1 MEINYEKSVG
11 AYIRQLLEQ
20 RGLISLKKKELWE
33 ILGISKRHETFRKII
48 FEDYHTSDYSLY
60 EELANSL
67 EIDPQQLL
75 LLAVINLAPEKI
87 SPNLAHIVTN
97 LRQIDKYKK
106 KIAEWTPKSLSEH
119 TIALYEIA
127 NFSF

>member
-48 FEDYHTSDYSLY
+48 FEYRRLPAIYAREMIGYVIIVFIYILAYH
-60 EELANSL
+60 
-67 EIDPQQLL
+67 
-75 LLAVINLAPEKI
+75 
-87 SPNLAHIVTN
+87 
-97 LRQIDKYKK
+97 
-106 KIAEWTPKSLSEH
+106 
-119 TIALYEIA
+119 
-127 NFSF
+127 F